1 VGDELDDVPVS
12 TESKGVP
19 IVRRLGVPAIVLTVA
34 LLLAGCG
41 DGGANKGG
49 MPVPAGDDSSASTT
63 GTPTKSGEKPTT
75 KPTEPVKTAVP
86 PARVQVRIVV
96 PRNFADNPAVQGL
109 VAKYPLYFRAL
120 VERNDNIVK
129 TSFPAYFYLDVTDTI
144 KTAKSSGWVMRP
156 PGSVVVMGVGQQPH
170 GVVRLSICRSQ
181 TTQYW
186 NLKTRKWVN
195 VTPKGA
201 PDMIDMVE
209 TGSGWTMYRTVFP
222 IPKPF
227 SCANVH
233 FPA

>member
-12 TESKGVP
+12 PESEGVP
-19 IVRRLGVPAIVLTVA
+19 VVRRLGVPAAVLTVA

-41 DGGANKGG
+41 GGGANKGG
-49 MPVPAGDDSSASTT
+49 MPIPADDNTSTSTT
-63 GTPTKSGEKPTT
+63 GTPTKPGEKPTT
-75 KPTEPVKTAVP
+75 KPTGPAKTAK
-86 PARVQVRIVV
+86 AQVIVE
-96 PRNFADNPAVQGL
+96 PKNFADNPAVQGL
-109 VAKYPLYFRAL
+109 MAKYPLYFRAL

-129 TSFPAYFYLDVTDTI
+129 TSFPAYFYLDVTDGI

-156 PGSVVVMGVGQQPH
+156 PGSVVVMGVGQRPY

-186 NLKTRKWVN
+186 NPKTRNWVEA
-195 VTPKGA
+195 TPKGA

-209 TGSGWTMYRTVFP
+209 TGSGWTMYRQVFP